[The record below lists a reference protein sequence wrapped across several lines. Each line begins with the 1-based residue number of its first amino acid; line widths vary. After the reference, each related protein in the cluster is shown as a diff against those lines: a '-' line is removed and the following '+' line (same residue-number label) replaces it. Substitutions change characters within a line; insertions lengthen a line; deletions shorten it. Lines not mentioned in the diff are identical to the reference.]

1 VFPNDNDVV
10 VQPYNC
16 LLAAKRLTLHSDAT
30 VVIDNNALTR
40 MATDRLK
47 LTQPTFA

>member
-1 VFPNDNDVV
+1 MFPNENDVV

-16 LLAAKRLTLHSDAT
+16 LLSVKRLILNSDAT

-47 LTQPTFA
+47 LT